1 MTGARIR
8 VLVAE
13 DQQLVLGA
21 IATLLAFE
29 DDIEVLGQATDG
41 DQALALVRRCRPD
54 ILLTDIEMPGL
65 SGLDVA
71 ARISAE
77 KLGTRTIVV
86 TTFGRAGYLARA
98 RQAGVRGYLLKDAPI
113 EELLAAIRI
122 VAGGGTAIARALDL
136 AAATADPDPLNDRE
150 RNVLRLAEQGLSNR
164 DIGSR
169 LGLAAGTIRNYLSEA
184 SAKLGAGNRIDAC
197 RIARAS
203 GWL

>member
-1 MTGARIR
+1 MNGAGIR

-21 IATLLAFE
+21 IAALLAFE
-29 DDIEVLGQATDG
+29 ADIEVLGQANAG
-41 DQALALVRRCRPD
+41 DQALALVRLYVPD

-71 ARISAE
+71 AAIRAE
-77 KLGTRTIVV
+77 DLPTRVIVV
-86 TTFGRAGYLARA
+86 TTFGRSGYLLRA
-98 RQAGVRGYLLKDAPI
+98 RRAGVRGYLLKDAPI
-113 EELLAAIRI
+113 DELLAAIRM
-122 VAGGGTAIARALDL
+122 VAGGGIAISHALEVTAAG
-136 AAATADPDPLNDRE
+136 ADADPLNDRE
-150 RNVLRLAEQGLSNR
+150 RDVLRWAEQGLSNK

-184 SAKLGAGNRIDAC
+184 GAKLGAGNRIDAC
-197 RIARAS
+197 RIARSS